1 MLSQKETVMSFYLD
15 PTFAPYS
22 PPFYKHKN
30 KNNHLSML
38 TRRHKKKK
46 TTKKQK
52 TQTKHQEKPKTRI
65 NHHPPLI
72 SSPKTQIKK

>member
-38 TRRHKKKK
+38 TRRHKKEEDNKK
-46 TTKKQK
+46 AKNTNKTPREAKKQ
-52 TQTKHQEKPKTRI
+52 E
-65 NHHPPLI
+65 
-72 SSPKTQIKK
+72 